1 MEGKWNKE
9 RKEYI
14 DWLISSYIAIL
25 VNIRDAVQVAEFWD
39 EGQDGASEL
48 NKLILPVLVASLN
61 YDIQEAATK
70 TTAAVTS
77 GVSVYKSNRMTMERE
92 RVDKDFYYRMLPS
105 MKKRVK
111 SLLVLNNLCPTKR

>member
-1 MEGKWNKE
+1 MILVRVLACGKSEGDE
-9 RKEYI
+9 MRI
-14 DWLISSYIAIL
+14 HRLISCFIAIL

-77 GVSVYKSNRMTMERE
+77 GVSVYKSNRMTTE
-92 RVDKDFYYRMLPS
+92 S
-105 MKKRVK
+105 
-111 SLLVLNNLCPTKR
+111 